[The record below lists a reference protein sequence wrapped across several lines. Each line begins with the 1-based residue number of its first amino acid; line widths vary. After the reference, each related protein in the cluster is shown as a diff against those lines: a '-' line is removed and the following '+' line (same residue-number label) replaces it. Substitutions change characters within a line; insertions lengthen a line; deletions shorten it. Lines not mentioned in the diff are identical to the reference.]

1 MNGDTPSKDSSMT
14 EDTTRDRLDAL
25 ESRLAYQEDWLDTLD
40 HALAAQDRRVA
51 QLERTNDMLRERLRS
66 LRQSVDHMSDDD
78 APRPSDEIP
87 PHY

>member
-1 MNGDTPSKDSSMT
+1 MT

-25 ESRLAYQEDWLDTLD
+25 ETRLAYQEDWLDTLD

-51 QLERTNDMLRERLRS
+51 QLERTNDMLRERLQH
-66 LRQSVDHMSDDD
+66 LRHSIDHMSDDD
-78 APRPSDEIP
+78 STPAPSDEVP

>member
-14 EDTTRDRLDAL
+14 EDATRDRLDAL

-40 HALAAQDRRVA
+40 QALAAQDRRVA
-51 QLERTNDMLRERLRS
+51 QLERTNDMLRERLRN

-78 APRPSDEIP
+78 APTPSDEIP